1 MNALADLP
9 LWRRL
14 VGPYLAVLSRLVLG
28 AVFIAAALPKLRDPL
43 GFANSIAN
51 YHLVPTGLINLM
63 AIGLPMVEMV
73 VGIALLV
80 GLSTRANLLIVDVLL
95 LIFIVAISLA
105 MARGL
110 DISCGC
116 FSTATAHSAH
126 MTRSTL
132 LWDVVWVIMGIHALI
147 FDRGV
152 LSLDGLLRRRK
163 TTTA

>member
-1 MNALADLP
+1 MSELAALP

-14 VGPYLAVLSRLVLG
+14 LGPYLALLSRLVLG
-28 AVFIAAALPKLRDPL
+28 AVFIAAAWPKLRDPL

-51 YHLVPTGLINLM
+51 YHLVPTELINLM
-63 AIGLPMVEMV
+63 AIGLPMVELV
-73 VGIALLV
+73 VGIALLL
-80 GLSTRANLLIVDVLL
+80 GLSTRANLLVVNVLL
-95 LIFIVAISLA
+95 LVFIVAISLA

-116 FSTATAHSAH
+116 FSTATAHSAN

-132 LWDVVWVIMGIHALI
+132 LWDIVWLLMGIHALI

-152 LSLDGLLRRRK
+152 LSLDALLRHRN